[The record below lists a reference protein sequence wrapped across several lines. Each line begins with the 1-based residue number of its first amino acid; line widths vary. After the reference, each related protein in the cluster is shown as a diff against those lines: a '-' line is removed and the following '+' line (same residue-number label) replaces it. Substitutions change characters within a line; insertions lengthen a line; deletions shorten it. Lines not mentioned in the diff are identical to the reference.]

1 MKRGRCGRVYH
12 VKSKPVEIDY
22 DKLADAI
29 VAAHERI
36 EKDAERKQME
46 AQNAWREHLGVREDG
61 KLTFRAVGRLLFLKK
76 EAAKNDFA
84 TTAVTKSLLIWILRA
99 FQIAALLGTA
109 VSVVGVFN
117 VFDFST
123 WTAVNLLFILFTLIF
138 MALFCVLRIT
148 ILEIEQMKDRQ
159 YLLAIL
165 SAITSFLAM
174 ILALIALFV
183 R

>member
-1 MKRGRCGRVYH
+1 MKRGRCCRVYR
-12 VKSKPVEIDY
+12 VKSKPAGIDY
-22 DKLADAI
+22 EKLADAI

-36 EKDAERKQME
+36 EKDAERKQIE
-46 AQNAWREHLGVREDG
+46 ARNAWWKYLGVREGG

-84 TTAVTKSLLIWILRA
+84 ITAVTKSLLIWILRA
-99 FQIAALLGTA
+99 FQIFALLGIA
-109 VSVVGVFN
+109 VSIVGIFN

-123 WTAVNLLFILFTLIF
+123 WTAANLLFILFTLIF
-138 MALFCVLRIT
+138 VVFFCVLRIT

-165 SAITSFLAM
+165 SAITAFLSM
-174 ILALIALFV
+174 ILALITLFV